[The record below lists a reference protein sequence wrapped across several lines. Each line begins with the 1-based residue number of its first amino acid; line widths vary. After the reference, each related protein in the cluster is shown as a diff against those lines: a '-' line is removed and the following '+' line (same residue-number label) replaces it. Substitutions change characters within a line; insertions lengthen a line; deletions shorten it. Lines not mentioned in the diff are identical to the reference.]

1 MPPEKGGR
9 PAARPPPGKGRA
21 AVAVLHPDLGLG
33 GAERLVVDEAAELA
47 ARGLRVVVYT
57 AHHDPRRA
65 FAETVAGAG
74 GFEVRVRGRWFPRSV
89 CGRCVALCAYVRG
102 LLLALAIAWDARWR
116 GENYGVVLVD
126 QVAVANVALRAFAGG
141 AHVCFYCH
149 FPDLLLSPRGGWLK
163 AAYRWPLDKLEEI
176 ATGLSHSLFVNSRY
190 TLGVFHATFRV
201 LSDRGVA
208 PAVLHPAV
216 RLPPAGDLEP
226 VRGNARPA
234 VLSINRF
241 ERKKDIGLAVEALG
255 EVHRALKGQGR
266 AGLPRL
272 VLAGGYD
279 ERLPENVEH
288 LRELQ
293 RLAAERGLAK
303 CVAFAPSF
311 SDACRAELLAECWGV
326 LYTPQNEHFGI
337 VPLEAMAARR
347 PVVACN
353 SGGPTESVADGVTG
367 FLCDPRPAAFVDAML
382 KLLQP
387 GVADAL
393 GLQARRHVEERFS
406 RRAFGAEVYSHV
418 VRAMDAE

>member
-1 MPPEKGGR
+1 M
-9 PAARPPPGKGRA
+9 
-21 AVAVLHPDLGLG
+21 
-33 GAERLVVDEAAELA
+33 
-47 ARGLRVVVYT
+47 
-57 AHHDPRRA
+57 
-65 FAETVAGAG
+65 
-74 GFEVRVRGRWFPRSV
+74 
-89 CGRCVALCAYVRG
+89 
-102 LLLALAIAWDARWR
+102 
-116 GENYGVVLVD
+116 LVD
-126 QVAVANVALRAFAGG
+126 QVAAANVALRALAGG
-141 AHVCFYCH
+141 AHVCFYRH
-149 FPDLLLSPRGGWLK
+149 FTDLLLSPRGGWLK

-208 PAVLHPAV
+208 PAVCCTRPCGC
-216 RLPPAGDLEP
+216 RPRGDLEP

-234 VLSINRF
+234 FLSINRF

-293 RLAAERGLAK
+293 HLAAERGLAK

-311 SDACRAELLAECWGV
+311 SDARRAELLAECWGV

-367 FLCDPRPAAFVDAML
+367 FLCDPTPAAFADAML

-406 RRAFGAEVYSHV
+406 RRAFGAKVYSHV
-418 VRAMDAE
+418 VRAMDAK